1 MIFKKLRESLKLS
14 YKVILSLVIFGILLV
29 AYGAFIERGWI
40 EETEYTV
47 EAPGWQ
53 GREARLAV
61 LADIHAHPYDG
72 AYLDEVVK
80 RTLAL
85 KPDAVLLLGDYMCGR
100 PGNPFISSM
109 EEAEIA
115 EHLKPLTAVPCFAV
129 LGNHDHWH
137 DPAALTAALEG
148 IGIHLM
154 EGRRE
159 RLMIDNQPLDIGG
172 IRCLFTFRTPGKVPQ
187 PQAGVPMVLLSHT
200 PYGTSFAPRGTLITV
215 SGHLHGGQV
224 CLPGIGALFSID
236 PHVPL
241 SRTAGAHTLKDG
253 RLEYVSRGVGTSV
266 LPIRLFCRPELLL
279 LRIRGQ
285 KE

>member
-14 YKVILSLVIFGILLV
+14 YKVLISLSILVILLV
-29 AYGAFIERGWI
+29 AYGVFIERGWI

-47 EAPGWQ
+47 ESPGWQ
-53 GREARLAV
+53 GREARLVV
-61 LADIHAHPYDG
+61 LADIHAHPGDG
-72 AYLDEVVK
+72 DYLDEVVK

-109 EEAEIA
+109 EETEIA
-115 EHLKPLTAVPCFAV
+115 EHLKPLAAVPCFAV
-129 LGNHDHWH
+129 LGNHDNWH
-137 DPAALTAALEG
+137 NPAAITAALEG
-148 IGIHLM
+148 RHPHGGRKTREGDDRQPAAGYWRHPLHAHL
-154 EGRRE
+154 
-159 RLMIDNQPLDIGG
+159 PY
-172 IRCLFTFRTPGKVPQ
+172 PGKLPK
-187 PQAGVPMVLLSHT
+187 PEEGVPMVLLSHT

-215 SGHLHGGQV
+215 AGHLHGGQV
-224 CLPGIGALFSID
+224 CIPGIGAPFSVD
-236 PHVPL
+236 PHVPV
-241 SRTAGAHTLKDG
+241 SRSAGAHTLKNG

-279 LRIRGQ
+279 LRIRG